1 MNVITFD
8 GNTLFYIYL
17 RYVPFDS
24 CHLLEINELAGIRR
38 LRMQYHSRVFV

>member
-1 MNVITFD
+1 MNLITFD

-24 CHLLEINELAGIRR
+24 CRLLEINEHR
-38 LRMQYHSRVFV
+38 LRMEYHSRVFV